1 MSSTGDGGEK
11 GGAGEAPTHP
21 KSPGTDEMVP
31 KRDRRDQIALL
42 EEIDNTSNWDE
53 RASMGLDGP
62 DVRVD
67 GVVDFDDDVV
77 AEEEPE
83 AEEGAAPPR
92 WRLLGRYVS
101 LGRPNVDDMTE
112 HVSKVWKVR
121 TGLNI
126 ARIKNNW
133 YAITFFSEGDHKFV
147 ARGGPWIYKGNAL
160 TVGPFRAGEQLSE
173 AELNSVPVW
182 VRAYI
187 VPWDK
192 QTIAYGAFLGGL
204 LGKTME
210 VDAEADGSRVPEF
223 LHIRIDLS
231 LSRRLQTKITVGR
244 EPAKQVI
251 YPLRY
256 ERVPHYCFWCG
267 FIGHDDNQCEKK
279 RLGVPTRAYD
289 EGLRCSPYHKYENRS
304 AFVASGAQTAAKRGL
319 NFVSNAPSEVLGQPR
334 ESHRGRRNQQ
344 QQQTRDIPI
353 RVDARDG
360 FGERYSGAGTNVD
373 ADLAD
378 RVKSMCVH
386 LDGQKTM
393 ISHGRCNRATSE
405 PPEFVFLGG
414 RVPDPLPFSVHPGS
428 STSHSS
434 RLGSSDMILAIRG
447 LGNSMEFSQSDSDQH
462 MQEADSVLGKRFM
475 RGISGEEVSSGE
487 GGEEPDGKK
496 PVGSKQKRGKLLCPR
511 AVELWRAMALVWR
524 IPNLEDVHNTRPEWA
539 LHLLASCDEGDRLRL
554 SMLLWRCWFV
564 RNEIVHDK
572 PAPPIE
578 ASRNFLQSYVTSILG
593 IQQFPMGDW
602 DKGKMVIQDGAEQ
615 PAVQGRAATGVNH
628 KWLPPPESWSK
639 LNVHGSYN
647 PNDGT
652 AGAGMVLRDHNGYI
666 IFSACRSLWSC
677 PDAHHAE
684 LAGCMEGLALDIN
697 GRNFQLSWNVTA
709 FKPST

>member
-1 MSSTGDGGEK
+1 MSLRGIPPPVLGGESKSPTEFRWKSKSSPPRFCRGRKDRSYVDVGNKESEEGELLVNVPARRKIPIQIEPCEFRLLGNNYTPDSQARSPSMSSTGDGGEK

-112 HVSKVWKVR
+112 HFSKVWKVR

-160 TVGPFRAGEQLSE
+160 TVGPFRAGEQMSE

-182 VRAYI
+182 VRAYN

-267 FIGHDDNQCEKK
+267 FIGHDDNLCEKK

-289 EGLRCSPYHKYENRS
+289 EGLRCSPYRKYENRS

-344 QQQTRDIPI
+344 QQQTRDIPV

-414 RVPDPLPFSVHPGS
+414 RVPNPLPFSVHPGS

-496 PVGSKQKRGKLLCPR
+496 PVGSKQKRGKLLYLENGQGSEQKAENTTMVGNMESTSQGAAGKLTGSEEPPR
-511 AVELWRAMALVWR
+511 
-524 IPNLEDVHNTRPEWA
+524 
-539 LHLLASCDEGDRLRL
+539 
-554 SMLLWRCWFV
+554 
-564 RNEIVHDK
+564 
-572 PAPPIE
+572 
-578 ASRNFLQSYVTSILG
+578 
-593 IQQFPMGDW
+593 
-602 DKGKMVIQDGAEQ
+602 
-615 PAVQGRAATGVNH
+615 QG
-628 KWLPPPESWSK
+628 P
-639 LNVHGSYN
+639 
-647 PNDGT
+647 
-652 AGAGMVLRDHNGYI
+652 
-666 IFSACRSLWSC
+666 
-677 PDAHHAE
+677 
-684 LAGCMEGLALDIN
+684 
-697 GRNFQLSWNVTA
+697 
-709 FKPST
+709 